1 MAMKKQYASTTS
13 LFSLTD
19 SHNERKTTMGLKNV
33 LICLGLKYVPEKRD
47 RDELQKNTP
56 SKEGVHQVLLI
67 LDISY
72 ISFLQ
77 GKIAR
82 RL

>member
-1 MAMKKQYASTTS
+1 MKKQSASTIKLYS
-13 LFSLTD
+13 IDDKS
-19 SHNERKTTMGLKNV
+19 KKNTIKKIKAT
-33 LICLGLKYVPEKRD
+33 LIGLGLTYVPEDGDK
-47 RDELQKNTP
+47 KNTP

-77 GKIAR
+77 GKKAR

>member
-1 MAMKKQYASTTS
+1 MKKQSASTIK
-13 LFSLTD
+13 LFSIDDINKKDAIEKIKAALIGI
-19 SHNERKTTMGLKNV
+19 GLR
-33 LICLGLKYVPEKRD
+33 YVPEN
-47 RDELQKNTP
+47 EGQKNTP

>member
-1 MAMKKQYASTTS
+1 MKKQSASTIK
-13 LFSLTD
+13 LFSIDDINKKDTVEKIKAALIGIGL
-19 SHNERKTTMGLKNV
+19 SICQRMKT
-33 LICLGLKYVPEKRD
+33 
-47 RDELQKNTP
+47 KNTP